1 MSDMSDMPDTTEKD
15 TPDIKDEKRAVAEKT
30 APEKPQ
36 APEAG
41 GAGKG
46 GAKRELEPLDFT
58 SFILSLST
66 SVLMHLG
73 VVENPV
79 TKKTEKELPVARQT
93 IDLIELL
100 QEKTAGN
107 LSEEETQ
114 LMVNVL
120 RELRMLYVKAV
131 G

>member
-1 MSDMSDMPDTTEKD
+1 MTDMTETTD
-15 TPDIKDEKRAVAEKT
+15 KT
-30 APEKPQ
+30 EEQKQAASEGAPEKLQ
-36 APEAG
+36 GTEAG
-41 GAGKG
+41 KTVHERSGKQGAAGD
-46 GAKRELEPLDFT
+46 LPPLDFT

-93 IDLIELL
+93 IDIIELL
-100 QEKTAGN
+100 KEKTEGN

-131 G
+131 Q

>member
-1 MSDMSDMPDTTEKD
+1 MPETPETGDMTDLSEEQKQAGPDKGQAEGEK
-15 TPDIKDEKRAVAEKT
+15 
-30 APEKPQ
+30 APEEKH
-36 APEAG
+36 
-41 GAGKG
+41 GAH
-46 GAKRELEPLDFT
+46 ADLPPLDFT

-73 VVENPV
+73 VVENPL

-100 QEKTAGN
+100 KEKTAGN
-107 LSEEETQ
+107 LTEEESQ

-120 RELRMLYVKAV
+120 RELRMLYVKTV

>member
-1 MSDMSDMPDTTEKD
+1 MTDSTDTTE
-15 TPDIKDEKRAVAEKT
+15 TNETTEEQSPEAASEA
-30 APEKPQ
+30 APEKEQ
-36 APEAG
+36 AG
-41 GAGKG
+41 GKT
-46 GAKRELEPLDFT
+46 AKAESLPPLDFT
-58 SFILSLST
+58 SFILSLSS

-100 QEKTAGN
+100 KDKTDGN
-107 LSEEETQ
+107 LTEEESK
-114 LMVNVL
+114 LMDNVL
-120 RELRMLYVKAV
+120 HELRMLYIKSA

>member
-1 MSDMSDMPDTTEKD
+1 MADMADMTDKTEERKQ
-15 TPDIKDEKRAVAEKT
+15 AVAK
-30 APEKPQ
+30 
-36 APEAG
+36 
-41 GAGKG
+41 GAQDKN
-46 GAKRELEPLDFT
+46 GAKGVLPPLDFT

-66 SVLMHLG
+66 SALMHLG
-73 VVENPV
+73 VIENPV

-100 QEKTAGN
+100 KDKTAGN
-107 LSEEETQ
+107 LSEEEAQ

-131 G
+131 Q